1 MPRNK
6 DAITRCLAIDK
17 CLHNHARHFCL
28 EDLRKACNRALYLT
42 DDDGV
47 SIRTIQNDLIYMR
60 SENGYNAEI
69 EEYWIDRRKYFRYA
83 DKHFTITNQPMNAE
97 EASIL
102 QQVMLLLSR
111 FDGNPA
117 LDWIEDLKLKLEE
130 VTQIGNQ
137 KQIMSFENNPY
148 LKNIELLRSLFNVII
163 EQKVI
168 NLTYHPFGK
177 EEVKYIVHPYLLKQY
192 NKRWYLLGKISTS
205 ELYTFPIDRIK
216 SIKELIGEDY
226 QTMDFDAEDYFSD
239 IIGVTKYVDR
249 KVERIMVAI
258 SLERFPFIETNPL
271 HPSQRIIKR
280 GMSEKYQDWTNTHKI
295 IALDVI
301 INHELFNTILSF
313 GKDMIVL
320 EPLILKEIILQ
331 NLKENMAHYQ

>member
-1 MPRNK
+1 MK
-6 DAITRCLAIDK
+6 
-17 CLHNHARHFCL
+17 
-28 EDLRKACNRALYLT
+28 
-42 DDDGV
+42 
-47 SIRTIQNDLIYMR
+47 
-60 SENGYNAEI
+60 
-69 EEYWIDRRKYFRYA
+69 
-83 DKHFTITNQPMNAE
+83 
-97 EASIL
+97 
-102 QQVMLLLSR
+102 
-111 FDGNPA
+111 
-117 LDWIEDLKLKLEE
+117 
-130 VTQIGNQ
+130 
-137 KQIMSFENNPY
+137 
-148 LKNIELLRSLFNVII
+148 
-163 EQKVI
+163 
-168 NLTYHPFGK
+168 
-177 EEVKYIVHPYLLKQY
+177 
-192 NKRWYLLGKISTS
+192 
-205 ELYTFPIDRIK
+205 
-216 SIKELIGEDY
+216 KELIGEDY

-301 INHELFNTILSF
+301 INHELVNTILSF